1 MIKLS
6 TIKSN
11 PNNPRVIKDEKF
23 AKLVNSIKEFPKM
36 MELRPMVVNSDMIV
50 LGGNMRLKA
59 LKEAGYTEVPNE
71 WVKSAEA
78 LTEEEQR
85 RFIISDNVGFG
96 EHDFEMLQSEW
107 DVEQLSE
114 WDVEQLSEWGLD
126 IPDFEVEEEIPEAE
140 EDDFDVPEGGIETD
154 IVLGDLFEIGEHR
167 LLCGDST
174 IDDSYVKLMG
184 SEKYDM
190 ILTDPPYNVN
200 YIGKTKDALQIE
212 NDKMSDENFKL
223 FLYEHFVSIG
233 LSSKAGAV
241 YYIFQPDKQIHNFI
255 NAFVNAGNKY
265 SGLLIWN
272 KDSMVM
278 SRGDYHAKHE
288 TVTYGWKEGAAHGWF
303 TDRKQVSVLDFA
315 RPKRNEE
322 HPTMKPIQLLSYLIT
337 NSSKS
342 GDLIGDGF
350 LGSGST
356 MVASH
361 QLKRKC
367 YGLEID
373 PKYCQVIVDRM
384 RKLDPSIKI
393 KRNGVEI

>member
-1 MIKLS
+1 MIKCSDL
-6 TIKSN
+6 KKN
-11 PNNPRVIKDEKF
+11 PNNPRLIKDDKF
-23 AKLVNSIKEFPKM
+23 QKLVKSIENFPKM
-36 MELRPMVVNSDMIV
+36 MELRPIIINDQNIV
-50 LGGNMRLKA
+50 LGGNMRLAA
-59 LKEAGYTEVPNE
+59 LKELGYKEIPDE
-71 WVKSAEA
+71 WVKQAKD
-78 LTEEEQR
+78 LTQEQQNE
-85 RFIISDNVGFG
+85 FIVKDNVSFG
-96 EHDFEMLQSEW
+96 AWDWDILANEW
-107 DVEQLSE
+107 DSEQLV
-114 WDVEQLSEWGLD
+114 DWGLD
-126 IPDFEVEEEIPEAE
+126 LPDFNTDEILEAQD
-140 EDDFDVPEGGIETD
+140 DDFESPEITHP
-154 IVLGDLFEIGEHR
+154 ITVLGDINEIGEHR

-174 IDDSYVKLMG
+174 INDSYVKLMG

-367 YGLEID
+367 YGMELD
-373 PKYCQVIVDRM
+373 PKYCDVIVKRM
-384 RKLDPSIKI
+384 LTLDPSISV
-393 KRNGVEI
+393 KRNGIDCKKEFI